1 MSGSYFLLTYGTLS
15 LIIFRLLYFCS
26 VESAV
31 NFIFTNSKKNF
42 LFSMAGFQ
50 YFFLLLDFISFTVI
64 NFDLFSLHLFC
75 LEFIV
80 LDWICHF
87 MVFIFFSLE
96 VLTTISSNIASSPFC
111 SFFGG
116 FSYTYIRPLYHAHI
130 SLALD
135 FPPPHTHTSSVV
147 FILSSVYTSIYIFS
161 SYLTYISLIWIHL
174 SLQIPLKP
182 TCQ

>member
-135 FPPPHTHTSSVV
+135 FPPTHTHTSSVV

-161 SYLTYISLIWIHL
+161 SYLTYISLI
-174 SLQIPLKP
+174 
-182 TCQ
+182 